1 MAIIQYVLR
10 IRRLNT
16 VIFDERHFS
25 DSRSVRLKYTISV
38 AYSYDRRSGQ
48 RYCAPIRCR
57 RGRAG
62 ARTPMREE
70 IKRCGAVVPRL
81 PPLIFHPGVFRTGLF
96 QTRPRSHPSEPTLR
110 PAAPINLRDYKR
122 LQVASRIS
130 RYGIR
135 SCGNVSGTR
144 PDPPTGSATTK
155 AKSPAD
161 VRARRARGRA
171 AR

>member
-1 MAIIQYVLR
+1 MCCVFEDLTLLFSTR
-10 IRRLNT
+10 D
-16 VIFDERHFS
+16 IFQI
-25 DSRSVRLKYTISV
+25 SRSVRLKYTISV

-70 IKRCGAVVPRL
+70 IKRCGAVRRSAVTAIDISPRRVSDWSL
-81 PPLIFHPGVFRTGLF
+81 PDPPPALAPLRADSPPGC
-96 QTRPRSHPSEPTLR
+96 
-110 PAAPINLRDYKR
+110 ANILRDYKR